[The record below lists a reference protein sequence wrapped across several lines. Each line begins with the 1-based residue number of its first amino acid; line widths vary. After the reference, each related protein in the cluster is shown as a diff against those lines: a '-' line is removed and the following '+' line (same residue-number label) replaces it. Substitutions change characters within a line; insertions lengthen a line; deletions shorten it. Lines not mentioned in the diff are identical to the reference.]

1 MKTNDRSSLTC
12 SETVETT
19 AAPFESEICT
29 KISSPEDKEEYEKT
43 FENETTLKKFTLS
56 VVSERDSTA
65 CGSARLVR
73 IPQPTSPVTTVPAG
87 IELYSEQ
94 DVQEFYHWLDT
105 QMVAPVLK
113 NTLSPKQE
121 KMFENEPATIVTEKT
136 PGNNLV
142 IILMSTMMTMMK
154 NTSND
159 SPAADAKRYMDL
171 NRLHLRAASRQFPS
185 RFVT

>member
-1 MKTNDRSSLTC
+1 MFPHS
-12 SETVETT
+12 
-19 AAPFESEICT
+19 AFQ
-29 KISSPEDKEEYEKT
+29 
-43 FENETTLKKFTLS
+43 KK
-56 VVSERDSTA
+56 
-65 CGSARLVR
+65 
-73 IPQPTSPVTTVPAG
+73 PTSDSEDEEKMFEHDPATLIYPATRPVTTVPAG

-113 NTLSPKQE
+113 NTLLPKQE

-142 IILMSTMMTMMK
+142 IILMSSIMTMMK
-154 NTSND
+154 KTSND

-185 RFVT
+185 HFVT